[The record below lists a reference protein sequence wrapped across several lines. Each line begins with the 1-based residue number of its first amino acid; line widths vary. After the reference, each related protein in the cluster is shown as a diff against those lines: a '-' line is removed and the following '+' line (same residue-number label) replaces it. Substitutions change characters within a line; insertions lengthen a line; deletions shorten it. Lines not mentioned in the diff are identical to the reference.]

1 MVMPNENRTTMK
13 HFIHII
19 TLAVVL
25 PVIMAACKDADE
37 RLQLSAPQTYRMTLD
52 ASFRHYDGAATRA
65 EGYTFQNGDKVHLL
79 FQQAAASISGT
90 AVYEAAS
97 GTWLI
102 TPSQTLEETD
112 DGSCRIAFFVDEGQ
126 TSSDAVALTQ
136 LTRIYT
142 DVEATYQ
149 VIDGLLN
156 VQATLSPALGR
167 IRFHGTAGQKCTV
180 AGLSFAS
187 SFNLKK
193 HTFNL
198 SPSKFSATCDASGFT
213 SYFYGAFTDPD
224 TPQLTFVLTAESGLR
239 RTLAAGVMQ
248 PGASGYVNIP
258 TADSH
263 EGWTL
268 VNLSGGGEINFPAV
282 AAPQAASVR
291 STRASLSAEITSDG
305 GGHLS
310 AVGFVIAT
318 KHNPTR
324 NDRDLECNVSTSIS
338 TQVSGLTPLTTYY
351 VRAYAV
357 NEAGITYSEEI
368 SFTTPEKNDDDNE
381 LDRDEWDKDQNW
393 NDTQNTSA
401 DVERDTYPADEDWN

>member
-1 MVMPNENRTTMK
+1 M
-13 HFIHII
+13 
-19 TLAVVL
+19 
-25 PVIMAACKDADE
+25 
-37 RLQLSAPQTYRMTLD
+37 
-52 ASFRHYDGAATRA
+52 
-65 EGYTFQNGDKVHLL
+65 
-79 FQQAAASISGT
+79 
-90 AVYEAAS
+90 
-97 GTWLI
+97 
-102 TPSQTLEETD
+102 
-112 DGSCRIAFFVDEGQ
+112 
-126 TSSDAVALTQ
+126 ALTQ

-324 NDRDLECNVSTSIS
+324 NDRDL
-338 TQVSGLTPLTTYY
+338 
-351 VRAYAV
+351 
-357 NEAGITYSEEI
+357 
-368 SFTTPEKNDDDNE
+368 
-381 LDRDEWDKDQNW
+381 
-393 NDTQNTSA
+393 
-401 DVERDTYPADEDWN
+401 